1 MSETKFKK
9 GDLVK
14 IWAPNLLR
22 TDKSVPKR
30 LLDSSHEDG
39 EWLVDLNHGKLGI
52 IVKID
57 LHSTDNPIYTILIN
71 GQTGPYG
78 QHCLKEV

>member
-1 MSETKFKK
+1 MNTKFKK

-14 IWAPNLLR
+14 IWAPNPLR
-22 TDKSVPKR
+22 TDKNVPKR
-30 LLDSSHEDG
+30 LFDPTHEAGD
-39 EWLVDLNHGKLGI
+39 WLIDRNHGKLGV

-57 LHSTDNPIYTILIN
+57 LHSTDNPIYTILIGN
-71 GQTGPYG
+71 RAEPYG

>member
-14 IWAPNLLR
+14 IWAPNPLR
-22 TDKSVPKR
+22 VDKNVPKR
-30 LLDSSHEDG
+30 LIDPSYEPG
-39 EWLVDLNHGKLGI
+39 KWLVDQNHGKLGV

-57 LHSTDNPIYTILIN
+57 LHNIDNPIYTILIN
-71 GQTGPYG
+71 GQTEPYG
-78 QHCLKEV
+78 QHCLKEA